1 MFVPG
6 FVTFRF
12 DYSSFNIYVLFLTL
26 TQSFLWKTANKTK
39 QKIGKE
45 KKQEGI
51 FEFTDLNLRGIFAK
65 LLKLIITLR

>member
-26 TQSFLWKTANKTK
+26 TQSFLWKAANKTK